1 MKKLQKFKSEAFS
14 SGNHPPYHLIPLS
27 LFIRTARRFEKGLKK
42 YPRHNWKK
50 GLKDKEYILD
60 RLNHALEHLIL
71 AMESIENSEIELDD
85 NLGAVTCNVS
95 MAMEYQLV
103 NGLIKKE
110 EEE

>member
-1 MKKLQKFKSEAFS
+1 MKKLQKFKSEALS
-14 SGNHPPYHLIPLS
+14 SGNHPAYHLVPLS
-27 LFIRTARRFEKGLKK
+27 LLVRTARRFELGAKK
-42 YPRHNWKK
+42 YSPNNWKK
-50 GLKDKEYILD
+50 GLKDKEFILD

-71 AMESIENSEIELDD
+71 SMIAIENGEMELDD

-103 NGLIKKE
+103 NELVKKE